1 MIYPLDK
8 NFVSIA
14 ELIDWSVG
22 VLKTFLSQ
30 LLIDGP
36 SNLKLLHDIKSKYSP
51 LVLVVERIDGLSKF
65 HFLDIN
71 NRFGHGL
78 FCSCYGPLEERTRQ
92 K

>member
-1 MIYPLDK
+1 MIYPLVK

-36 SNLKLLHDIKSKYSP
+36 SKLLHDIKSKYSP
-51 LVLVVERIDGLSKF
+51 LVLVVERIDGFIKISF
-65 HFLDIN
+65 S
-71 NRFGHGL
+71 R
-78 FCSCYGPLEERTRQ
+78 Y
-92 K
+92 

>member
-1 MIYPLDK
+1 MIYPVDK

-14 ELIDWSVG
+14 EQIDWSVG

-30 LLIDGP
+30 LLIDGL
-36 SNLKLLHDIKSKYSP
+36 SKLLHDIKSKYSP

>member
-8 NFVSIA
+8 NFVPIA

-30 LLIDGP
+30 FLIDGP
-36 SNLKLLHDIKSKYSP
+36 SKLLHDIKSKYSP
-51 LVLVVERIDGLSKF
+51 LVLVVVRIDGLSKF